1 MIRLAEPKDL
11 EAILDITRRAWAE
24 STVHKLLEDR
34 HGVIGGKPWHE
45 HKCDEIHAM
54 GEADWSRVLVCEEE
68 GRVVGYAGWGY
79 DPERRVGEVSN
90 NAVDPDFQGRGI
102 ATALIARVVERLREQ
117 GARVLV
123 VRTFAENRA
132 ARQVYEK
139 MGFKLLV
146 DSVIYS
152 MEG

>member
-11 EAILDITRRAWAE
+11 EAILDITRRAWAG
-24 STVHKLLEDR
+24 STLHKLLEDR
-34 HGVIGGKPWHE
+34 HGVVGGKPWHE
-45 HKCDEIHAM
+45 HKCDEIRAM
-54 GEADWSRVLVCEEE
+54 CETDWGHVFVHEQD
-68 GRVVGYAGWGY
+68 GRVVGYAGWSY
-79 DPERRVGEVSN
+79 EPERRVGEVHS

-102 ATALIARVVERLREQ
+102 ATALITRVVERLREQ
-117 GARVLV
+117 GARVLI

-139 MGFKLLV
+139 MGFTPLV
-146 DSVIYS
+146 NSVIYS